1 MTVGFHGWLTALMTL
16 TPFLC
21 ASYPDFVITVLIDPD
36 IFQFHTGYVELYGNM
51 VDCYENLLHSVI
63 CNLLFLFH
71 YSTTGI
77 AKEPLLFDPLPILP
91 VT

>member
-1 MTVGFHGWLTALMTL
+1 MTPA
-16 TPFLC
+16 PFPG
-21 ASYPDFVITVLIDPD
+21 APYPDFVIALVIDPD
-36 IFQFHTGYVELYGNM
+36 ICNFHIGYVELYGNM

-77 AKEPLLFDPLPILP
+77 AKEPAHIAKK
-91 VT
+91 